1 MLYSTVDEGS
11 QSKIATPRSQ
21 DQSATQDR
29 RVVDPVG
36 SVVPPWDKRPL
47 RPLSNAVYRQPMAR
61 TCPPRPLIIRDVYVL
76 TPSTE
81 QPKVDPRAVLPG
93 AAEIKAITQPESF
106 DGQTSDEAEL
116 LQASIKAG
124 SVAQIVVA
132 VIAVIGLI
140 YLLKL
145 VLVTTLASLLLAFIL
160 EPLVGGL
167 ARIRVPRAAGALF
180 AVLLMLAMAV
190 GLTSFFYGRAV
201 DFATQLPKYSGK
213 IRSTLA
219 EFQQQTS
226 QIEESTRSVI
236 ASPKTGKPPLAV
248 EVQEAPG
255 LSRVLSAGGG
265 TLADVLLAI
274 TFVPFLVYFMLTWK
288 DHAHS
293 ATVRLFPKEHRLVA
307 HRTVGRISAMIRSFI
322 VGNALVGLINA
333 LVSMIVFWQLGI
345 PYFYFLGVISGFASL
360 VPYVGVFL
368 ALLPPLAGGMGILNK
383 TGVLIV
389 LLTIVGLHL
398 LTMNVLYPKIV
409 GKRLR
414 LNPLAI
420 TLALLFWAWIWGGMG
435 LILAVPLVGATK
447 IICDY
452 VEPLTGLGAWLGD

>member
-1 MLYSTVDEGS
+1 
-11 QSKIATPRSQ
+11 
-21 DQSATQDR
+21 
-29 RVVDPVG
+29 
-36 SVVPPWDKRPL
+36 
-47 RPLSNAVYRQPMAR
+47 
-61 TCPPRPLIIRDVYVL
+61 VYVL
-76 TPSTE
+76 TTSQQTNL
-81 QPKVDPRAVLPG
+81 A
-93 AAEIKAITQPESF
+93 AAEEPLIATEVAGSASPAAVAATESAE
-106 DGQTSDEAEL
+106 EAEV

-132 VIAVIGLI
+132 VIAVLGLI

-145 VLVTTLASLLLAFIL
+145 VLVTTLTSVLLAFIL
-160 EPLVGGL
+160 EPLVGAL
-167 ARIRVPRAAGALF
+167 VRIRVPRVAAALF
-180 AVLLMLAMAV
+180 AVVLLVGLAG

-201 DFATQLPKYSGK
+201 DFARQLPKYSGK

-219 EFQQQTS
+219 DLREQTN

-236 ASPKTGKPPLAV
+236 ASPRTGKAPLAV

-255 LSRVLSAGGG
+255 LSRVISASGG
-265 TLADVLLAI
+265 TLGEALLAV

-322 VGNALVGLINA
+322 AGNALVGLINT
-333 LVSMIVFWQLGI
+333 LVSGIVFWQLGI
-345 PYFYFLGVISGFASL
+345 PYFYFLGIISGFASL
-360 VPYVGVFL
+360 VPNLGVFL
-368 ALLPPLAGGMGILNK
+368 ALLPPLAGGIGLLNK
-383 TGVLIV
+383 SGVGIV
-389 LLTIVGLHL
+389 VVTVVGLHVL
-398 LTMNVLYPKIV
+398 SMNVLFPKIV

-420 TLALLFWAWIWGGMG
+420 TLALLFWAWIWGAMG

-452 VEPLTGLGAWLGD
+452 VEPLRGLGAWLGD

>member
-1 MLYSTVDEGS
+1 MNSDSAAPPLAPGRAGASTVTAADVPGL
-11 QSKIATPRSQ
+11 
-21 DQSATQDR
+21 
-29 RVVDPVG
+29 DP
-36 SVVPPWDKRPL
+36 S
-47 RPLSNAVYRQPMAR
+47 
-61 TCPPRPLIIRDVYVL
+61 
-76 TPSTE
+76 E
-81 QPKVDPRAVLPG
+81 
-93 AAEIKAITQPESF
+93 
-106 DGQTSDEAEL
+106 EAEV
-116 LQASIKAG
+116 LQASIRAG

-140 YLLKL
+140 YLFKL
-145 VLVTTLASLLLAFIL
+145 VLVTTLASLLLAFVL

-167 ARIRVPRAAGALF
+167 VRLRVPRPAGALF
-180 AVLLMLAMAV
+180 AVILMVCLAG
-190 GLTSFFYGRAV
+190 GLTYFFFGRAV

-213 IRSTLA
+213 VRSTLA
-219 EFQQQTS
+219 SLQTQTS
-226 QIEESTRSVI
+226 QIEESARSVI
-236 ASPKTGKPPLAV
+236 ASPRTGKAPLAV

-265 TLADVLLAI
+265 TLGDVFLAT

-293 ATVRLFPKEHRLVA
+293 TTVRLFAKEHRLAA

-322 VGNALVGLINA
+322 VGNVLVGLVSA
-333 LVSMIVFWQLGI
+333 LVSIVVFWRLGI

-360 VPYVGVFL
+360 IPYLGVFL
-368 ALLPPLAGGMGILNK
+368 ALLPPLAAGVGILNK
-383 TGVLIV
+383 SGVVVIF
-389 LLTIVGLHL
+389 LTVAGLHV

-420 TLALLFWAWIWGGMG
+420 TLSLLFWAWIWGAMG
-435 LILAVPLVGATK
+435 LILAVPLVAATK

-452 VEPLTGLGAWLGD
+452 IDPLRGLGAWLGD

>member
-1 MLYSTVDEGS
+1 MSSNLARQERSLSTPLTTAASPDLPELPP
-11 QSKIATPRSQ
+11 A
-21 DQSATQDR
+21 ATQEVASRISDLPQDE
-29 RVVDPVG
+29 VHADP
-36 SVVPPWDKRPL
+36 SE
-47 RPLSNAVYRQPMAR
+47 
-61 TCPPRPLIIRDVYVL
+61 DVEV
-76 TPSTE
+76 
-81 QPKVDPRAVLPG
+81 
-93 AAEIKAITQPESF
+93 
-106 DGQTSDEAEL
+106 
-116 LQASIKAG
+116 LQASIRAG
-124 SVAQIVVA
+124 SVAQIIVA
-132 VIAVIGLI
+132 VIAVVGLI

-167 ARIRVPRAAGALF
+167 ARMRIPRAFGALVSV
-180 AVLLMLAMAV
+180 VLMVGLAV
-190 GLTSFFYGRAV
+190 GLIFFFYGRAV

-219 EFQQQTS
+219 DLREQTN

-236 ASPKTGKPPLAV
+236 ASPRTGKAPLAV

-255 LSRVLSAGGG
+255 LSRVISASGG
-265 TLADVLLAI
+265 TLGEALLAV

-322 VGNALVGLINA
+322 AGNALVGLINT
-333 LVSMIVFWQLGI
+333 LVSGIVFWQLGI
-345 PYFYFLGVISGFASL
+345 PYFYFLGIISGFASL
-360 VPYVGVFL
+360 VPNLGVFL
-368 ALLPPLAGGMGILNK
+368 ALLPPLAGGIGLLNK
-383 TGVLIV
+383 SGVGIV
-389 LLTIVGLHL
+389 VITVVGLHVL
-398 LTMNVLYPKIV
+398 SMNVLFPKIV

-420 TLALLFWAWIWGGMG
+420 TLALLFWAWIWGAMG

-452 VEPLTGLGAWLGD
+452 VEPLRGLGAWLGD